1 MRVIDVK
8 EAFQNIPL
16 PVKSSLLT
24 TMFTPWGRYRWTRLP
39 FGISSA
45 SKEWQRGIHM
55 VLEGLQAIS
64 IADDI
69 LVPGCGDTDTEPRID
84 HDRKPM
90 AALQRFEEHHVKL
103 NVNKVKF
110 LVRKATFM
118 GHMITTDGLQPN
130 PATVQALVTMPTTK
144 KANRLSADSLGQSTT
159 SANSVHN

>member
-1 MRVIDVK
+1 
-8 EAFQNIPL
+8 
-16 PVKSSLLT
+16 
-24 TMFTPWGRYRWTRLP
+24 
-39 FGISSA
+39 
-45 SKEWQRGIHM
+45 M

-69 LVPGCGDTDTEPRID
+69 LVPGCGDT
-84 HDRKPM
+84 

>member
-1 MRVIDVK
+1 
-8 EAFQNIPL
+8 
-16 PVKSSLLT
+16 
-24 TMFTPWGRYRWTRLP
+24 
-39 FGISSA
+39 
-45 SKEWQRGIHM
+45 M

-90 AALQRFEEHHVKL
+90 AVLQRFEEHHVKL